1 MFQMLSHG
9 IFFFSNKRRKKQ
21 RKKTVEKEK
30 NVKKGG
36 SFLSSSHSAF
46 SLLAPASAFP
56 LLPFYF
62 EHFFLASSSS
72 QAGKNKKPIQCMTPK
87 GDV

>member
-46 SLLAPASAFP
+46 SLLAPVSAFP

-62 EHFFLASSSS
+62 EHFSWHILLLK
-72 QAGKNKKPIQCMTPK
+72 QEKTKNPYSA
-87 GDV
+87 